1 MNLVPARPVA
11 EILERT
17 SGGARRYWCPV
28 QLWDKPQERA
38 DVTPFS
44 LDDRPRDLDPALA
57 AAWLALLSDIY
68 FMFETWRSPF
78 FGRSEVDFWWG
89 GFDLTVS
96 LYNGRRADPMPGS
109 NYLLRHD
116 LDAEHL
122 SVGFWM
128 GDEGHAPMFYAY
140 VVPEPPGCPEYA
152 FEAPSAAWAATMG
165 EWVLPYEAVREQ
177 PDPGDVIRRFMDA
190 AYRAARDLAGW
201 DLASFTYVPPEHAP
215 GPALGSRYL
224 VTPDDASRATGRRSS
239 RVEQASCSDHGS
251 IGADLGRH
259 GGRAFPG
266 LGREGRPERGGKGCR
281 CRSGAVVG
289 RTDLRARP
297 PGAPSAA
304 GRRSGARHLR
314 CPGKRGCRRGAG
326 AAVMH
331 DRGDAREQGLVVHV
345 ADDEA
350 VIQVVDRSEVRP
362 ASAEDGAPALCAG
375 SLDHHSAEVGR
386 GPHRHAPEPDVH
398 RRFPRVEER
407 LELGRERAIVGQVH
421 APVWTMSRSVRSF
434 HGARTGSA
442 ANQGWF
448 VMTCSRTSATGARPI
463 AARPLFSGSRYSA
476 LTRSASWRQRT
487 RLSVSSCGDCLPG
500 RAAGAKWRDGSP
512 KMWNVART

>member
-1 MNLVPARPVA
+1 MQTWPRFPVDGRWPATRDYLHLTSQMLGKLRLALASPLPEWSHASLALTPRGLTTGLLPIPTGAVEASLDLVDGVVAVSASGGRIETVNLVPARPVA
-11 EILERT
+11 EIWSGFTKVLEDL
-17 SGGARRYWCPV
+17 GVPV
-28 QLWDKPQERA
+28 HLWDKPQERA

-96 LYNGRRADPMPGS
+96 LYNGRRADPRPGS

-190 AYRAARDLAGW
+190 AYRAAGDLAGW

-215 GPALGSRYL
+215 GPALGSR
-224 VTPDDASRATGRRSS
+224 
-239 RVEQASCSDHGS
+239 
-251 IGADLGRH
+251 
-259 GGRAFPG
+259 
-266 LGREGRPERGGKGCR
+266 
-281 CRSGAVVG
+281 
-289 RTDLRARP
+289 
-297 PGAPSAA
+297 
-304 GRRSGARHLR
+304 
-314 CPGKRGCRRGAG
+314 
-326 AAVMH
+326 
-331 DRGDAREQGLVVHV
+331 
-345 ADDEA
+345 
-350 VIQVVDRSEVRP
+350 
-362 ASAEDGAPALCAG
+362 
-375 SLDHHSAEVGR
+375 
-386 GPHRHAPEPDVH
+386 
-398 RRFPRVEER
+398 
-407 LELGRERAIVGQVH
+407 
-421 APVWTMSRSVRSF
+421 
-434 HGARTGSA
+434 
-442 ANQGWF
+442 
-448 VMTCSRTSATGARPI
+448 
-463 AARPLFSGSRYSA
+463 
-476 LTRSASWRQRT
+476 
-487 RLSVSSCGDCLPG
+487 
-500 RAAGAKWRDGSP
+500 
-512 KMWNVART
+512 